1 MWQLTGFTSYGSMVS
16 WVRIPPGRKRS
27 VAQLVERMF
36 NPVISPYYVPTAIAA
51 YFFSWDDSG
60 KIRRLLV
67 IIIAEDGD
75 MREIYKDYLF
85 EKHILVRENNVEE
98 KNVFETLFA
107 LAHFFGI
114 RIIKGEKLVDHG
126 MIGELSKRL
135 GENVP
140 EPFYKGFPKSVRELT
155 TEELL
160 FDQLLHYFTTYG
172 LGDFDESGH
181 SVFEKDFERAA
192 FQEDAKVKEFEVQ
205 TKEEAEETIKTIV
218 HNLLA
223 GSRPLNERQYAL
235 VLEYILD
242 HGNEIPDIASKNTM
256 VRLLIDTKRLSLA
269 DEMNLSDVMKVVD
282 ELNYHKYSNSNPKK
296 LNFKNQDRK
305 FLKEILDRMF
315 KGNRCDIRTCYE
327 KKQLW
332 NGFLHHI
339 HYRPKNEAASVFVRA
354 MREKGN
360 ESVYSEFEKLMR
372 ENRRQEAA
380 NLLREKKG
388 NSSLLRNLDYIISRM
403 DSEEAEAFLS
413 DFPED
418 CSALILLQLLF
429 RYESFSRDGG
439 RTFKF
444 SRHNLLKVHAETN
457 EEQNRRKSKL
467 SEDQVEMLKTVTRSR
482 LKGQLKNK
490 LGKVYVDPAM
500 KNYALP
506 LAENTSQGGY
516 GVLSKGSRIS
526 FDEGKK
532 LRAFTYWEKVNDID
546 LSVFALTE
554 EGRRKEFSWRT
565 MAGQQSDAI
574 TYSGD
579 ETSGYNGG
587 SEYFDINLPEVKA
600 RHPEYRYL
608 IFCDNVFSRV
618 NFNKCFCKAGYM
630 LRDEDDSGE
639 IYEPKTVES
648 AFLVDCES
656 TFAYLFGI
664 DLLKNEFIWL
674 NQARNSNAQVAGN
687 TPLAFLLDYFHV
699 TEIFSVYDFFELMA
713 EEMVEDP
720 LDAEIVV
727 TDHETVCSD
736 GAEIIREYDFERLRA
751 LMG

>member
-1 MWQLTGFTSYGSMVS
+1 MAANRIYFFWDMLS
-16 WVRIPPGRKRS
+16 WVRIPPGWKRS

-36 NPVISPYYVPTAIAA
+36 NPVISPYFVPTAIAA
-51 YFFSWDDSG
+51 YFYWDDSG

-67 IIIAEDGD
+67 KTIAEDED
-75 MREIYKDYLF
+75 MQEIYKDYLF
-85 EKHILVRENNVEE
+85 EKHILVSEGNSEE
-98 KNVFETLFA
+98 RNIFEILFA
-107 LAHFFGI
+107 LAHFFGV
-114 RIIKGEKLVDHG
+114 RIIKGAKLVNYG
-126 MIGELSKRL
+126 MIGELSKSF

-172 LGDFDESGH
+172 LGNFDDPGY
-181 SVFEKDFERAA
+181 SVLEKDFERVA

-205 TKEEAEETIKTIV
+205 TEEEAEETIKTIV
-218 HNLLA
+218 NNLLL

-235 VLEYILD
+235 SLSYVID
-242 HGNEIPDIASKNTM
+242 HDGETPEISSKSTL
-256 VRLLIDTKRLSLA
+256 VRFLIDTKRLSFA
-269 DEMNLSDVMKVVD
+269 DKMNLSDVMKVVD
-282 ELNYHKYSNSNPKK
+282 ELNYRNYNNRNPKK
-296 LNFKNQDRK
+296 LNFRNQDRK
-305 FLKEILDRMF
+305 FLTKVLDRMF
-315 KGNRCDIRTCYE
+315 QGDRCYIRTCYE

-339 HYRPKNEAASVFVRA
+339 HYQPKNEVAQVFVRA

-380 NLLREKKG
+380 GLLREKKG
-388 NSSLLRNLDYIISRM
+388 TSLLLRNLDYILSRM
-403 DSEEAEAFLS
+403 DAEEAETFLAG
-413 DFPED
+413 FPED
-418 CSALILLQLLF
+418 CSVLILLQLLF
-429 RYESFSRDGG
+429 RYESASRNGG
-439 RTFKF
+439 RTFRF

-467 SEDQVEMLKTVTRSR
+467 SDDRIEAIKTVIRSR
-482 LKGQLKNK
+482 LKERLKNR

-506 LAENTSQGGY
+506 LAENTSQGGF
-516 GVLSKGSRIS
+516 GVLSKGSRIPIG
-526 FDEGKK
+526 EGKK

-554 EGRRKEFSWRT
+554 EGRRREFSWRT
-565 MAGQQSDAI
+565 MARQQSDAI

-587 SEYFDINLPEVKA
+587 SEYFDINLPEFKE
-600 RHPEYRYL
+600 RYSEYRYL
-608 IFCDNVFSRV
+608 VFCDNVFSGL
-618 NFNKCFCKAGYM
+618 NFDKCFCKAGYM
-630 LRDEDDSGE
+630 LRDEDDRGE

-648 AFLVDCES
+648 AFFVDCES

-664 DLLKNEFIWL
+664 DLLKKEFIWL

-687 TPLAFLLDYFHV
+687 TPLAFLLDYFRV
-699 TEIFSVYDFFELMA
+699 TEIFNVYNFFELIA
-713 EEMVEDP
+713 KEMVENP
-720 LDAEIVV
+720 LDAEIIV
-727 TDHETVCSD
+727 TDHETDCAD
-736 GAEIIREYDFERLRA
+736 GAEIIREYDFERIRA
-751 LMG
+751 LME

>member
-1 MWQLTGFTSYGSMVS
+1 MKTKT
-16 WVRIPPGRKRS
+16 
-27 VAQLVERMF
+27 
-36 NPVISPYYVPTAIAA
+36 
-51 YFFSWDDSG
+51 
-60 KIRRLLV
+60 
-67 IIIAEDGD
+67 IAEED
-75 MREIYKDYLF
+75 MKEIYKDYLF
-85 EKHILVRENNVEE
+85 EKHILVSDGKYEE

-107 LAHFFGI
+107 LAHFFNI
-114 RIIKGEKLVDHG
+114 RIVKGGKYVNHE
-126 MIGELSKRL
+126 MICELEKRL

-140 EPFYKGFPKSVRELT
+140 EPFYRGFPKSVRELT

-172 LGDFDESGH
+172 VGYFDDPGH
-181 SVFEKDFERAA
+181 SVLEKDFEHAA
-192 FQEDAKVKEFEVQ
+192 FQEDVKVKEFEVQ
-205 TKEEAEETIKTIV
+205 TEEDAEVTIKTIV
-218 HNLLA
+218 KNLLL
-223 GSRPLNERQYAL
+223 GSRPLNDRQYAL
-235 VLEYILD
+235 VLAYILD
-242 HGNEIPDIASKNTM
+242 YDGEMPEISSKSTL
-256 VRLLIDTKRLSLA
+256 VRLLIDTKMFSLV
-269 DEMNLSDVMKVVD
+269 DKMNLSDVMKVVD
-282 ELNYHKYSNSNPKK
+282 ELNYRNYNNSNPKK

-305 FLKEILDRMF
+305 FLTEILDRMF
-315 KGNRCDIRTCYE
+315 KRNRCDIRTCYE

-339 HYRPKNEAASVFVRA
+339 HYQPKNEAASVFVRA

-380 NLLREKKG
+380 GLLREKKG
-388 NSSLLRNLDYIISRM
+388 TAALFRNLNYILSRM
-403 DSEEAEAFLS
+403 DSEEAETFLS

-418 CSALILLQLLF
+418 CSVLILLQLLF
-429 RYESFSRDGG
+429 RYESIVRDGE

-444 SRHNLLKVHAETN
+444 SRHNLLKVHTETN
-457 EEQNRRKSKL
+457 EEQDKRKSKL
-467 SEDQVEMLKTVTRSR
+467 SEDRIEVLKSGIRSR
-482 LKGQLKNK
+482 LKERLKNR
-490 LGKVYVDPAM
+490 LGKVYVDPVM

-506 LAENTSQGGY
+506 LAENTSQGGF
-516 GVLSKGSRIS
+516 GVLSKGSRIP
-526 FDEGKK
+526 FDDGKK

-554 EGRRKEFSWRT
+554 EGVIREFSWRT
-565 MAGQQSDAI
+565 MAAQQSDAI

-587 SEYFDINLPEVKA
+587 SEYFDINLPEFKA
-600 RHPEYRYL
+600 RYPEYRYL
-608 IFCDNVFSRV
+608 IFCDNVFSGV

-664 DLLKNEFIWL
+664 DLLTNEFIWL
-674 NQARNSNAQVAGN
+674 NLARNSNAQVAGN
-687 TPLAFLLDYFHV
+687 TPLAFLLDYLHV
-699 TEIFSVYDFFELMA
+699 TEIFSMYDFFEMMA
-713 EEMVEDP
+713 EEMVEDS

-727 TDHETVCSD
+727 ANHETACSD
-736 GAEIIREYDFERLRA
+736 GAEIIREYDFERIRA

>member
-1 MWQLTGFTSYGSMVS
+1 MCRQLLPLT
-16 WVRIPPGRKRS
+16 P
-27 VAQLVERMF
+27 
-36 NPVISPYYVPTAIAA
+36 
-51 YFFSWDDSG
+51 FSGNDSG

-67 IIIAEDGD
+67 RTIAEDGD
-75 MREIYKDYLF
+75 MHEIYKDYLF
-85 EKHILVRENNVEE
+85 EKHILVSENNVEE

-114 RIIKGEKLVDHG
+114 RIIKGEKYVNQE
-126 MIGELSKRL
+126 MMGELSKRL

-140 EPFYKGFPKSVRELT
+140 EPFYRGFPKSVRELT

-172 LGDFDESGH
+172 LGFFDKPGH
-181 SVFEKDFERAA
+181 SVFEKDFERVA
-192 FQEDAKVKEFEVQ
+192 FQEDAKVKDFEVQ
-205 TKEEAEETIKTIV
+205 TEEEAEETIKAIV
-218 HNLLA
+218 YNLLL
-223 GSRPLNERQYAL
+223 GSRPLNDRQYAL
-235 VLEYILD
+235 VLAYILD
-242 HGNEIPDIASKNTM
+242 HDEMPDIASKNTM

-282 ELNYHKYSNSNPKK
+282 ELNYRNYNNSNLKK

-305 FLKEILDRMF
+305 FLIEILDRMF
-315 KGNRCDIRTCYE
+315 RGNRCDIRTCYE

-339 HYRPKNEAASVFVRA
+339 HYQPKNEAASVFVRA

-360 ESVYSEFEKLMR
+360 ESVYSEFEKLMS

-380 NLLREKKG
+380 NLLRKKKG
-388 NSSLLRNLDYIISRM
+388 NASLLRNLDYIISRM
-403 DSEEAEAFLS
+403 DSEEEKTFLS

-429 RYESFSRDGG
+429 RYESISKGSG

-444 SRHNLLKVHAETN
+444 SKHNLLTVHTETN

-467 SEDQVEMLKTVTRSR
+467 SEDRIEALKTVIRSR
-482 LKGQLKNK
+482 LKERLKNR
-490 LGKVYVDPAM
+490 LGKVYVDSAM

-506 LAENTSQGGY
+506 LAENTSQGGF
-516 GVLSKGSRIS
+516 GVLSKGSRIP
-526 FDEGKK
+526 FDDGKK

-565 MAGQQSDAI
+565 MAGQRSDAI
-574 TYSGD
+574 AYSGD

-587 SEYFDINLPEVKA
+587 SEYFDINLPEFKA
-600 RHPEYRYL
+600 LHSEYRYL

-630 LRDEDDSGE
+630 LRDEDDGGE

-674 NQARNSNAQVAGN
+674 NQARSSNAQVAGN
-687 TPLAFLLDYFHV
+687 TPLAFLLDYFRV
-699 TEIFSVYDFFELMA
+699 TEIFSMYDFFELMA

-720 LDAEIVV
+720 LEAEIVV
-727 TDHETVCSD
+727 TDHETACSD
-736 GAEIIREYDFERLRA
+736 GAEIIREYDFERIRA